1 MKKITKLS
9 APVFALAAV
18 LLVGNYTFAQDV
30 STTSTTQAEIVIAS
44 DSQIQALKAK
54 IEELKTTQTTLKAQV
69 TAGTI
74 TAEQARGTWDK
85 LIEELR
91 SMKRDVFTQRIQKI
105 ETRANG
111 LEAKDPEMAAKIR
124 EKVEALKQRRDAMH
138 AKRDELKAGV
148 KAGTIT
154 REQAITER
162 KALMDSTTA
171 NVIMKRKELQ
181 EMRVENRE
189 QKIDERKME
198 AKPAL
203 RDLKETLKLRDGG
216 VRVETNSDSQ

>member
-44 DSQIQALKAK
+44 DSQIQDLKAK
-54 IEELKTTQTTLKAQV
+54 MEELKTTQTTLKAQV

-138 AKRDELKAGV
+138 VKRDELKAGV

>member
-44 DSQIQALKAK
+44 DSQIQDLKAK
-54 IEELKTTQTTLKAQV
+54 MEELKTTQTTLKAQV

-74 TAEQARGTWDK
+74 TVEQARGTWDK

-181 EMRVENRE
+181 EMRVGNRE

-216 VRVETNSDSQ
+216 VRVETNSDKQ